1 MKTETRPFDVAEYLD
16 DPAVIALYLSDAAA
30 DPDPDM
36 FIIALSNV
44 ARAVGIT
51 SIAEKAG
58 LGRESLY
65 KTLAPGAQPRLD
77 TIRRITSA
85 FGLQMQFA
93 PAAAMEQAPIPAAAS
108 KSKRIRKA
116 GSKRT
121 KKTA

>member
-16 DPAVIALYLSDAAA
+16 DPEVIALYLSDAAR

-36 FIIALSNV
+36 FIVALGNV
-44 ARAVGIT
+44 ARAVGIA
-51 SIAEKAG
+51 SIAERAG

-77 TIRRITSA
+77 TIRRITLA

-93 PAAAMEQAPIPAAAS
+93 PVDADEADPATVP
-108 KSKRIRKA
+108 
-116 GSKRT
+116 T
-121 KKTA
+121 KKTKAVRKPTAGKQKKTA